1 MLEKFEARECFQ
13 NIPTNFP
20 QNLAI
25 NISPH
30 IATSYDLLLIRLLL
44 GKLDIYC
51 NKSQKIVK
59 QRINYY
65 NLPYKKER
73 LSTNLGTYFGT
84 TNLILSNSIRAGIN
98 RNFYKEIFFEFS
110 NYFTCMKNKNF
121 VNGFVHLYRILE
133 RISYALPLIWAS
145 KSKDFYG
152 TFSKLKEFFQNK
164 DTKELGGLKLFIKGF
179 VDPYLAITTDFN
191 IISINQDWQKE
202 YFMSIKNAAIK
213 AQGSNTPLI
222 ETPFNRISI
231 KNEDIIGFIIEIRNK
246 YFHALTGANASF
258 TSKNI
263 MCTDEFF
270 EIINEPCINW
280 LAFLIM
286 EVIKIDLTL

>member
-13 NIPTNFP
+13 TIPTNFP
-20 QNLAI
+20 QNLVI
-25 NISPH
+25 NIGPH

-51 NKSQKIVK
+51 NKSQKLVK

-65 NLPYKKER
+65 TLPSQKEK
-73 LSTNLGTYFGT
+73 LSTNLGAYFNT
-84 TNLILSNSIRAGIN
+84 TNINLSNSISAGIN
-98 RNFYKEIFFEFS
+98 RNFYKELFFEFS

-121 VNGFVHLYRILE
+121 VNSFVHLYRILE
-133 RISYALPLIWAS
+133 RVSYALPLIWAS
-145 KSKDFYG
+145 KSNDFYG
-152 TFSKLKEFFQNK
+152 SFSKLKEFFQNK

-179 VDPYLAITTDFN
+179 VDPYLSITTDFD
-191 IISINQDWQKE
+191 IISIDPDWQKE
-202 YFMSIKNAAIK
+202 YFMSIKNAANK
-213 AQGSNTPLI
+213 VKTPNNQII
-222 ETPFNRISI
+222 ETPYSTISI
-231 KNEDIIGFIIEIRNK
+231 KNEDIIGFIIEIRNR

-270 EIINEPCINW
+270 KIINEPCINW
-280 LAFLIM
+280 LAFIIL
-286 EVIKIDLTL
+286 EVIKIDLKL